1 MTLRPETRARAR
13 ALQLLYAWEI
23 QSHPPMAEVASLA
36 TRFAGPGGES
46 LTTLERAEALAT
58 AVADDRAALDE
69 LAGRAAEHWRLER
82 MAVVERNI
90 LRVGIHEL
98 RLGTAP
104 PKVVIDEALRLA
116 HWFGGAQASAF
127 INGILDRIAHDL
139 GLL

>member
-1 MTLRPETRARAR
+1 MRLRPETRARAR

-23 QSHPPMAEVASLA
+23 QARPPMAEVASLA
-36 TRFAGPGGES
+36 ARFGSPSS
-46 LTTLERAEALAT
+46 LTTLERAEALAS
-58 AVADDRAALDE
+58 AVAADRQALDD

-90 LRVGIHEL
+90 LRLGIYEL
-98 RLGTAP
+98 QQGTAP

-116 HWFGGAQASAF
+116 HWFGGLQASAF
-127 INGILDRIAHDL
+127 INGILDRVAHEL